1 MTLDPKKIAER
12 LGATYV
18 NQAPDVDGGAFG
30 MAHLAEIMKQRLD
43 VRGGRRQGSAV
54 AWLLSSK
61 VPMSAETERL
71 LIALAE
77 KLSTSD
83 RLVDP
88 MQLAA
93 QLLEESVQRLAKTQ
107 NP

>member
-1 MTLDPKKIAER
+1 MTLEPQKIAER

-18 NQAPDVDGGAFG
+18 AQAPVVDTGAFG
-30 MAHLAEIMKQRLD
+30 MAHLAEKMKQRLD
-43 VRGGRRQGSAV
+43 VRGGRRQGTAV
-54 AWLLSSK
+54 GWVLSSK
-61 VPMSAETERL
+61 APMSAETERQ

-88 MQLAA
+88 IQLAA
-93 QLLEESVQRLAKTQ
+93 QLLEEAVQKLAREK
-107 NP
+107 ND